1 MNNSVH
7 QSLAKIRKLESKE
20 ILDEGALGTIGKKV
34 IPGAGVAF
42 GALDT
47 AKRLKAGDKIG
58 AGIAGTTAGLS
69 AVPVIGTAAALLGT
83 GAQAAWDKYKT
94 GSWFPDDDE
103 IAAGAA
109 QGATQTAAAPAP
121 KVPPGGDPK
130 VFALQN
136 KLIAKG
142 AKIQADGKMGPATQA
157 AMKQFPDVKM
167 VEDNKENEM
176 SESQRIAEL
185 MSRLAQLEQTQTQV
199 ADEGIAD
206 LAKGAWQGMKN
217 IGSAFKAGVADPA
230 GAKALAPAATK
241 AGEKAALA
249 TGAAVARNPG
259 KVAAGAAGAGV
270 LGTAATMGG
279 AATKPADPA
288 KPAAP
293 AKKPATGA
301 GTSPAAAAG
310 LSPQEEQELALL
322 AADMAKLKGQN
333 SELDALID
341 RHLKLRPD
349 AGTIANPE

>member
-103 IAAGAA
+103 IAAGVA
-109 QGATQTAAAPAP
+109 QGTTQTAATPVP

-130 VFALQN
+130 VFALQQQ
-136 KLIAKG
+136 LIAKG

-167 VEDNKENEM
+167 AEDNEENKM
-176 SESQRIAEL
+176 SESQKIAEL
-185 MSRLAQLEQTQTQV
+185 MSRLAQLEQTQPQV
-199 ADEGIAD
+199 TDENIFARGAQA
-206 LAKGAWQGMKN
+206 LKNFGKGVKSPNVTPLPNAGQATNVVYKGP
-217 IGSAFKAGVADPA
+217 STAFKAGQ
-230 GAKALAPAATK
+230 
-241 AGEKAALA
+241 
-249 TGAAVARNPG
+249 AVGRNPG
-259 KVAAGAAGAGV
+259 KTVAGAAAAGAG
-270 LGTAATMGG
+270 TMAALSG
-279 AATKPADPA
+279 
-288 KPAAP
+288 
-293 AKKPATGA
+293 GA
-301 GTSPAAAAG
+301 GTKEKDPVKPTVKPTATPPTASTGDPGDTGG
-310 LSPQEEQELALL
+310 LTPQEEQELALL

-341 RHLKLRPD
+341 RHLKIRPD